1 MNRHFLHDPWPELKH
16 FLHYL
21 DQYWLQ
27 IDDQDWHLWTPA
39 LMHRLE
45 ELHDVMGLL
54 ATYQGMVDTLFQDMP
69 RLVQFW
75 RGLENNEKNGW
86 RLRGG
91 EVRRFTVHSNLQ
103 DSLLQLPLPVRSE
116 GVVIFRNHY
125 TGRREF
131 PRWRQ
136 ERQLLLRTCNMHPH
150 LDFRSLQALRL
161 VNPEFE
167 DDSWVAFLL
176 EAEVNLYEQREKMKI
191 WIAARSNDE
200 GLHPF
205 WHPLENMKMNG
216 LWTLYQRRHYD
227 GSPTLEGED
236 CAMCQYWYAMC
247 QYYSINYRYPLIDLD
262 DEGVDQVGRLLHEG
276 FSLSMTLIWSD
287 EDTEDEDEEEE
298 EEDSEDE
305 EEDPDEED
313 PEDEEEDPE
322 DEEEDPDEEDPS
334 MGYMLAVYHRLQAQ
348 HAARVASTS
357 LERIEDEEEE
367 AEDEDEEEEE
377 EGEEA
382 RSVDEGPP
390 GVGRCE
396 DEGPPSA
403 GSVEACA
410 LYMQK
415 PAETHL
421 RRHFQPNMR
430 GELLPE
436 LDPPVMPHVA
446 SAQEDEE
453 ERKPECQALICHDE
467 DTEDEDEEEEDSEDE
482 EGEDTEDSFE
492 EDPIAVYGMIQR
504 VEKKIQLKKIQ
515 RMRKEIQRMRKNI
528 QRMRKEIQ
536 RMRKKIQKTTVA
548 ATAAPQDITWEFLA
562 RLCVYGNQRDRPR
575 RR

>member
-1 MNRHFLHDPWPELKH
+1 
-16 FLHYL
+16 
-21 DQYWLQ
+21 
-27 IDDQDWHLWTPA
+27 
-39 LMHRLE
+39 MHRLE

-262 DEGVDQVGRLLHEG
+262 GIATICH
-276 FSLSMTLIWSD
+276 D

-313 PEDEEEDPE
+313 P
-322 DEEEDPDEEDPS
+322 S
-334 MGYMLAVYHRLQAQ
+334 MGYMLAVYHRLQAE
-348 HAARVASTS
+348 HAARGASRS

-377 EGEEA
+377 EEEEA

-482 EGEDTEDSFE
+482 EKDSDE

-528 QRMRKEIQ
+528 QRMRKKIQ